1 MGRWQI
7 NLTKCLQ
14 EFKSSMEFRACNSN
28 ADKFKL
34 YESVGKSVAEVHNV
48 EPRTFG
54 PTSVSENPYKD

>member
-1 MGRWQI
+1 
-7 NLTKCLQ
+7 
-14 EFKSSMEFRACNSN
+14 MEFRACNSN

-54 PTSVSENPYKD
+54 PTSVRENPYKD